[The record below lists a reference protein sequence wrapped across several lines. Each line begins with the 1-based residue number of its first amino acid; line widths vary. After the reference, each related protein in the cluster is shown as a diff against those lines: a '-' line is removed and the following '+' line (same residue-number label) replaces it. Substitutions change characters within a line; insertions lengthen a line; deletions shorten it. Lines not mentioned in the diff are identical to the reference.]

1 MQATLQEAVMA
12 ESMVSTVVGLIVLIV
27 AAILVTSHYRRAHPR
42 EGLLQRLDAH
52 RFWDRMRHR
61 H

>member
-1 MQATLQEAVMA
+1 MA
-12 ESMVSTVVGLIVLIV
+12 ESMVSIVVGLIVLIV

-42 EGLLQRLDAH
+42 ERLLQRLDAH
-52 RFWDRMRHR
+52 RLWDRMRHHR